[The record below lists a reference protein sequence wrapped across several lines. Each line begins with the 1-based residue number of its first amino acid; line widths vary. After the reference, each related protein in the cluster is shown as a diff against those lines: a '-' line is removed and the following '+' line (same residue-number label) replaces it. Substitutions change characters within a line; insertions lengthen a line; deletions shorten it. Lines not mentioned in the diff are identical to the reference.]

1 MFYSTSKRN
10 KKNPK
15 LLIRI
20 FYFLKNALNLLFF
33 DMEEGKL
40 FLKVSNCHSVLFGH
54 LKYSDCSCV
63 TVTAVESVTC
73 REISVFKF
81 HLCEKK
87 RVRVHIH
94 NIMVGP
100 QLSVHIKNN
109 RETLTG
115 TPTSFFFRRF

>member
-1 MFYSTSKRN
+1 M
-10 KKNPK
+10 
-15 LLIRI
+15 LIRI
-20 FYFLKNALNLLFF
+20 VYFLKDFKNLLFF
-33 DMEEGKL
+33 HTEEGKL

-73 REISVFKF
+73 RESLTVFVFKF

-87 RVRVHIH
+87 RVKAHIH